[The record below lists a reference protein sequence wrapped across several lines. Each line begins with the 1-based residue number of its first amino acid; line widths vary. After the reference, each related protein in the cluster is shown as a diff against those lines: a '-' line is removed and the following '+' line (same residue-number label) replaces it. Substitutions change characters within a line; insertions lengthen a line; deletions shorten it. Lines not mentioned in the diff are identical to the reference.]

1 MAAPVGRDTLPEHWA
16 YGVCEDG
23 RVFFI
28 NDETRATTWLHP
40 SSGEPVNSGH
50 MIRSDLPRG
59 WEEGFTDQGASFYI
73 NHNQRTTAFRHPVS
87 GQISPEN
94 MDFILQEQPQDA
106 RIMSKPAGEQLSSTT
121 VSEASTTITSSN
133 VDTTSASKGSRSSG
147 KVHSFGKREQAIKR
161 NPNVPVVVRGW
172 LYKQDSSG
180 MRLWKRKWFVLAD
193 FCLFYYKDSRE
204 ELVLGS
210 IPLPSYVISPV
221 GPEDHISRKYAFKAE
236 HTGMR
241 TYYFSAD
248 TQEDMNT
255 WLRAMNQAALMQNH
269 SDAFIRPSDKLEK
282 LSILPRQAVPQT
294 NHVNH
299 HKTKASE
306 SDTTQPIIHEVLLE
320 PIYREAEER
329 CSFHKD
335 SPVTP
340 VLENPIGSTGLE
352 MDTHTS
358 LPLNL
363 TPTAIFQ
370 QDPVSASAPVSRVPS
385 RAPSRAAS
393 TLPSSICTRNGL
405 VQTPSPILE
414 PNGIAAGTYQ
424 RAPSVPP
431 ADTHQQVQRRS
442 TLEQV
447 EQWVKVQKAEQKGP
461 PSRENTLPR
470 RTPPT
475 QHRFTSVDA
484 YQTLPKTPRQ
494 SPTPAR
500 LGEYKYA
507 QDRLS
512 HFRLTP
518 EQGVPGSNTV
528 WQLYEWQQRHQF
540 RHGSP
545 TAPLYTPAPDYP
557 FGPRPPS
564 TVPPSS
570 SLPRPS
576 GPPRCVSVP
585 PSSEDIPPP
594 GPPPGTSR
602 TLSPT
607 RRPHTPAERVTV
619 RPVGDRS
626 VLDIP
631 FTVSPRR
638 TKSQLFKASTIER
651 RSMTPSGYITHTV
664 SAPSL
669 HGKTPEELTLLLI
682 QLRRHQATMASAR
695 QHTLTQLQQLN
706 GPTEPF
712 HHNHLL
718 ATTTTSS
725 SPLLSS
731 GPSPVSQLGHVGLA
745 AILGPCNT
753 KTDDTY
759 MQLKKDLEYLDLK
772 IRALEPLILA
782 VHSLLLHCT
791 AGPLRPLMNVAG
803 SQTLKESGK
812 PVKVAESDVD
822 VKLSRLCEQDKIL
835 KDLEARIS
843 SLKDDK
849 DKLESVLD
857 VSHQQME
864 QFQEQPAHAHKI
876 AYQQRLL
883 QEDLVTI
890 RAQIS
895 RLSTEMAQA
904 WEEYSR
910 LERSVEQLRTVLQT
924 HMNHSAIPQQE
935 KAEMK
940 RELWRIED
948 VMAGLSASK
957 ANYKITIDSVQNPER
972 KLVPSVSD
980 PAVPSHCTEVQ
991 PPPRSSIPRILS
1003 HTLPHSTV
1011 PKWSQAEDSAPP
1023 RPPLPRLYDY
1033 EETPPVVP
1041 PLPKEASVI
1050 RHTSV
1055 RGLKRQSDERKRDR
1069 ESGQYVINGDSKA
1082 DLRSYLSEPEL
1093 PGMSH
1098 QNTGS
1103 DVDYQYFP
1111 GKGLSASSS
1120 LNQSNNISSYVTLRR
1135 GPGRA
1140 AARER
1145 PKSALERL
1153 SSPTEASQLPSSQPR
1168 GRMTAEEQ
1176 LERMKRHQRS
1186 LVRERKRNLSQ
1197 GDRSCTG
1204 LSTVTTQHSSSR
1216 MTSTSS
1222 DAPATRFA
1230 LDNKEFPA
1238 SEPPLGCVLP
1248 NLVFDWREERLGAEG
1263 QSDEGWNQVR
1273 ERGRIQSDE
1282 WVTLT
1287 ATHVREVDV
1296 EPLDYDLDISRECKS
1311 VYRNMQLSKPQKVPI
1326 PERYIE
1332 SDPDEPV
1339 SPEELVERSR
1349 RAERIKNLLARSS
1362 VQNMQPSAPLDFSEL
1377 DSALKQQER
1386 IMTVSHTLASEAS
1399 RKSKLVAGPEWL
1411 ESR

>member
-1 MAAPVGRDTLPEHWA
+1 
-16 YGVCEDG
+16 
-23 RVFFI
+23 F
-28 NDETRATTWLHP
+28 
-40 SSGEPVNSGH
+40 S
-50 MIRSDLPRG
+50 
-59 WEEGFTDQGASFYI
+59 
-73 NHNQRTTAFRHPVS
+73 HNQRTTTFHHPVT
-87 GQISPEN
+87 GQLSPEN
-94 MDFILQEQPQDA
+94 VDFILHEQPQGA
-106 RIMSKPAGEQLSSTT
+106 RMMSKHAGEQLSSTT
-121 VSEASTTITSSN
+121 VSEASTAVTSST
-133 VDTTSASKGSRSSG
+133 VDSTSASKGSRSSG

-204 ELVLGS
+204 ESVLGS

-221 GPEDHISRKYAFKAE
+221 GPEDHISRKYAFKASHTGMRSYIYKQSSVIGSQAE
-236 HTGMR
+236 HSGMR

-255 WLRAMNQAALMQNH
+255 WLRAMNHATLMHN
-269 SDAFIRPSDKLEK
+269 R
-282 LSILPRQAVPQT
+282 
-294 NHVNH
+294 
-299 HKTKASE
+299 
-306 SDTTQPIIHEVLLE
+306 SDTLIRYGNRHIYTQYILLNQLNTHLTN
-320 PIYREAEER
+320 ER
-329 CSFHKD
+329 CSFHKE
-335 SPVTP
+335 SPATTM
-340 VLENPIGSTGLE
+340 LEHAIGSTALE

-358 LPLNL
+358 LPSNPAPSALPQSDN
-363 TPTAIFQ
+363 
-370 QDPVSASAPVSRVPS
+370 VSASAPVSRVPS

-405 VQTPSPILE
+405 VSTPSPILE

-424 RAPSVPP
+424 RAPVVAP
-431 ADTHQQVQRRS
+431 ADTHKHGQRKS

-447 EQWVKVQKAEQKGP
+447 EQWVQVQKADP

-475 QHRFTSVDA
+475 QHKFTSMDA

-518 EQGVPGSNTV
+518 EQGGQGSNTV

-545 TAPLYTPAPDYP
+545 TAPLYTPAPEYP

-570 SLPRPS
+570 SAPRS
-576 GPPRCVSVP
+576 EGPPRCVSVP
-585 PSSEDIPPP
+585 PSSADIPPP

-619 RPVGDRS
+619 RPVGDSS
-626 VLDIP
+626 VVDIP
-631 FTVSPRR
+631 FSVSPRR
-638 TKSQLFKASTIER
+638 TKSQ
-651 RSMTPSGYITHTV
+651 RSMPPSGYITHTV

-669 HGKTPEELTLLLI
+669 HGKT
-682 QLRRHQATMASAR
+682 A
-695 QHTLTQLQQLN
+695 
-706 GPTEPF
+706 
-712 HHNHLL
+712 
-718 ATTTTSS
+718 
-725 SPLLSS
+725 
-731 GPSPVSQLGHVGLA
+731 
-745 AILGPCNT
+745 
-753 KTDDTY
+753 DDTY

-772 IRALEPLILA
+772 VRYGDGQ
-782 VHSLLLHCT
+782 SLSPDPC
-791 AGPLRPLMNVAG
+791 
-803 SQTLKESGK
+803 
-812 PVKVAESDVD
+812 
-822 VKLSRLCEQDKIL
+822 LSFCLTSCSPPQ
-835 KDLEARIS
+835 
-843 SLKDDK
+843 

-857 VSHQQME
+857 LSHQQME
-864 QFQEQPAHAHKI
+864 QYQEQPTHAHKI

-895 RLSTEMAQA
+895 RLSTEMAHA
-904 WEEYSR
+904 WEEYSS
-910 LERSVEQLRTVLQT
+910 LERSVEQLRAALQT
-924 HMNHSAIPQQE
+924 HMNHSQE
-935 KAEMK
+935 KSEMK

-957 ANYKITIDSVQNPER
+957 VNYKITIDSVQNPER

-980 PAVPSHCTEVQ
+980 PAVPSHSTEVQ
-991 PPPRSSIPRILS
+991 PPPRSSIPSIFS
-1003 HTLPHSTV
+1003 HTLPHSTM
-1011 PKWSQAEDSAPP
+1011 PKWVSAEDAAPP

-1069 ESGQYVINGDSKA
+1069 ESGQYVVNGDCKT

-1093 PGMSH
+1093 PGIIHHS
-1098 QNTGS
+1098 TGS
-1103 DVDYQYFP
+1103 DIDYQYFQT
-1111 GKGLSASSS
+1111 KGLLGPSSRQ
-1120 LNQSNNISSYVTLRR
+1120 NQSTSISSYVTLRR
-1135 GPGRA
+1135 GPRSS

-1153 SSPTEASQLPSSQPR
+1153 SSPTEALQLPSSQPR

-1176 LERMKRHQRS
+1176 LERMKRHQKA

-1197 GDRSCTG
+1197 GERS
-1204 LSTVTTQHSSSR
+1204 S
-1216 MTSTSS
+1216 TST
-1222 DAPATRFA
+1222 
-1230 LDNKEFPA
+1230 
-1238 SEPPLGCVLP
+1238 
-1248 NLVFDWREERLGAEG
+1248 VFDWQEERLGAEG
-1263 QSDEGWNQVR
+1263 QSDEGKHQVK

-1282 WVTLT
+1282 WVTAT
-1287 ATHVREVDV
+1287 ATRIREVDV
-1296 EPLDYDLDISRECKS
+1296 EPVDYDMDISRE
-1311 VYRNMQLSKPQKVPI
+1311 LSKPQKVPI

-1332 SDPDEPV
+1332 SDSEEPL
-1339 SPEELVERSR
+1339 SPEELEERFR
-1349 RAERIKNLLARSS
+1349 RTERIKNLLAKSS
-1362 VQNMQPSAPLDFSEL
+1362 VQNIQPSASLDFSEL
-1377 DSALKQQER
+1377 DSVLQQQER
-1386 IMTVSHTLASEAS
+1386 IMSVSHALASEAS
-1399 RKSKLVAGPEWL
+1399 RKSKLVAG
-1411 ESR
+1411 

>member
-1 MAAPVGRDTLPEHWA
+1 MGTCCSRDPTREAGHTLVPIKRHMSWPATAKLVTNLDDHEFSTWDLT
-16 YGVCEDG
+16 CD
-23 RVFFI
+23 
-28 NDETRATTWLHP
+28 TRP
-40 SSGEPVNSGH
+40 
-50 MIRSDLPRG
+50 
-59 WEEGFTDQGASFYI
+59 QGAS
-73 NHNQRTTAFRHPVS
+73 
-87 GQISPEN
+87 
-94 MDFILQEQPQDA
+94 M
-106 RIMSKPAGEQLSSTT
+106 MSKPTGEQLSSTT
-121 VSEASTTITSSN
+121 VSEASTAITSST

-221 GPEDHISRKYAFKAE
+221 GPEDHISRKYAFKASHTGMRSYIYKQSSVIGSQAE

-248 TQEDMNT
+248 TQEDMTT
-255 WLRAMNQAALMQNH
+255 WLRAMNQATLMQNH
-269 SDAFIRPSDKLEK
+269 SNTLIRPSDKFETFNMLQQ
-282 LSILPRQAVPQT
+282 QAVPQT
-294 NHVNH
+294 NHVNN
-299 HKTKASE
+299 HKSADSE
-306 SDTTQPIIHEVLLE
+306 TVRPIIHEVLLE
-320 PIYREAEER
+320 PIHRDADER

-335 SPVTP
+335 SPATTIS
-340 VLENPIGSTGLE
+340 EQPIGSTALE

-358 LPLNL
+358 LPSNPAPSALPL
-363 TPTAIFQ
+363 L
-370 QDPVSASAPVSRVPS
+370 DHMSASAPVSRVPS

-393 TLPSSICTRNGL
+393 TLPSSVCTRNGL
-405 VQTPSPILE
+405 VSTPSPILE

-424 RAPSVPP
+424 RAPALPP
-431 ADTHQQVQRRS
+431 ADTHKLVRRRS
-442 TLEQV
+442 ALEQV
-447 EQWVKVQKAEQKGP
+447 EQWVKVQKADHKGP

-475 QHRFTSVDA
+475 QHKFTSIDA

-518 EQGVPGSNTV
+518 DPGPNTV
-528 WQLYEWQQRHQF
+528 WQLYEWQQRHQY

-564 TVPPSS
+564 TVPLSS
-570 SLPRPS
+570 SAPRS
-576 GPPRCVSVP
+576 EGPPRCVSVP
-585 PSSEDIPPP
+585 PSAADIPPP
-594 GPPPGTSR
+594 GPPPGSSR

-626 VLDIP
+626 VVDIP
-631 FTVSPRR
+631 FAVSPRR
-638 TKSQLFKASTIER
+638 TKSQMLKGATIER
-651 RSMTPSGYITHTV
+651 RSMPPSGYITHTV

-669 HGKTPEELTLLLI
+669 HGKT
-682 QLRRHQATMASAR
+682 A
-695 QHTLTQLQQLN
+695 
-706 GPTEPF
+706 
-712 HHNHLL
+712 
-718 ATTTTSS
+718 
-725 SPLLSS
+725 
-731 GPSPVSQLGHVGLA
+731 
-745 AILGPCNT
+745 
-753 KTDDTY
+753 DDTY
-759 MQLKKDLEYLDLK
+759 LQLKKDLEYLDLK
-772 IRALEPLILA
+772 
-782 VHSLLLHCT
+782 
-791 AGPLRPLMNVAG
+791 VAG
-803 SQTLKESGK
+803 SQTLRESGK

-843 SLKDDK
+843 SLKEDK

-857 VSHQQME
+857 VSHRQME
-864 QFQEQPAHAHKI
+864 QYLEQPAHAHKI

-883 QEDLVTI
+883 QEDLVSI

-895 RLSTEMAQA
+895 RLSTEMAHA

-910 LERSVEQLRTVLQT
+910 LERSMEQLRMSLQA
-924 HMNHSAIPQQE
+924 HMNHSATSQQE
-935 KAEMK
+935 KTEMK

-948 VMAGLSASK
+948 VMGGLSASK

-980 PAVPSHCTEVQ
+980 PAVPSHSIEVQ
-991 PPPRSSIPRILS
+991 PPPRSSIPSILS

-1011 PKWSQAEDSAPP
+1011 PKWEEDTAPP

-1055 RGLKRQSDERKRDR
+1055 RGLKRQSDERKKDR
-1069 ESGQYVINGDSKA
+1069 EGGQYVVNGDCKT

-1093 PGMSH
+1093 PGLSQH
-1098 QNTGS
+1098 STGS
-1103 DVDYQYFP
+1103 DVEYQYFQS
-1111 GKGLSASSS
+1111 KGLPGPSSR
-1120 LNQSNNISSYVTLRR
+1120 LNQSNSLSIASYVTLRR
-1135 GPGRA
+1135 GPGSS

-1153 SSPTEASQLPSSQPR
+1153 SSPTEALQLPSSQPR

-1176 LERMKRHQRS
+1176 LERMKRHQKA

-1197 GDRSCTG
+1197 GERSCAG
-1204 LSTVTTQHSSSR
+1204 LSTSTVTTQRSSSSSR
-1216 MTSTSS
+1216 LPSGTS
-1222 DAPATRFA
+1222 D
-1230 LDNKEFPA
+1230 
-1238 SEPPLGCVLP
+1238 PPVS
-1248 NLVFDWREERLGAEG
+1248 VFDCREERLAAEG
-1263 QSDEGWNQVR
+1263 QSDEGWNQVK
-1273 ERGRIQSDE
+1273 ERGRIQSEE
-1282 WVTLT
+1282 WVTAT
-1287 ATHVREVDV
+1287 ATRIREVDV
-1296 EPLDYDLDISRECKS
+1296 EPLDYDLDISRE
-1311 VYRNMQLSKPQKVPI
+1311 LSKPRKVSI
-1326 PERYIE
+1326 PERYVE
-1332 SDPDEPV
+1332 SDPDEPP
-1339 SPEELVERSR
+1339 SPEELEERSR
-1349 RAERIKNLLARSS
+1349 RAERIKNLLAKSS
-1362 VQNMQPSAPLDFSEL
+1362 YQNIQPSAPLDFGEL
-1377 DSALKQQER
+1377 DSALQQQER
-1386 IMTVSHTLASEAS
+1386 IMNVSHALASEAS
-1399 RKSKLVAGPEWL
+1399 RKSKLVAGTEWL
-1411 ESR
+1411 QRQQSGLSGPAKASAEH

>member
-28 NDETRATTWLHP
+28 NDETRATTWIHP
-40 SSGEPVNSGH
+40 RSAEPVNSGH

-59 WEEGFTDQGASFYI
+59 WEEGFTDEGASFFI
-73 NHNQRTTAFRHPVS
+73 NHNQRTTAFRHPVT

-94 MDFILQEQPQDA
+94 MDFILQEQPQGA
-106 RIMSKPAGEQLSSTT
+106 RMMSKPTGEQLSSTT
-121 VSEASTTITSSN
+121 VSEASTTITSST
-133 VDTTSASKGSRSSG
+133 VDNTSGSKGSRASG

-204 ELVLGS
+204 ESVLGS
-210 IPLPSYVISPV
+210 IPLPSYVISSV
-221 GPEDHISRKYAFKAE
+221 GPEDHISRKYAFKASHTGMRSYIYKQSSVIGSQAE

-255 WLRAMNQAALMQNH
+255 WLMAMNQAAVMQNH

-306 SDTTQPIIHEVLLE
+306 SDTYQPIVHEVLLE
-320 PIYREAEER
+320 PIYREAEEF

-335 SPVTP
+335 SPATP
-340 VLENPIGSTGLE
+340 VLENPIGITGLE

-358 LPLNL
+358 LPSNL
-363 TPTAIFQ
+363 TPTALLQ

-431 ADTHQQVQRRS
+431 ADAHQHVHRRN

-475 QHRFTSVDA
+475 QHKFTFLDT

-518 EQGVPGSNTV
+518 EQGIPGSNTV

-545 TAPLYTPAPDYP
+545 TAPIYTPAPDYP

-564 TVPPSS
+564 TVPPTS
-570 SLPRPS
+570 SLPRS
-576 GPPRCVSVP
+576 EGHPRCVSVP
-585 PSSEDIPPP
+585 PSSADIPPP

-607 RRPHTPAERVTV
+607 RRPHTPADRVTV
-619 RPVGDRS
+619 RPVGERS
-626 VLDIP
+626 VVDIP

-638 TKSQLFKASTIER
+638 SKSQLFKASTIER
-651 RSMTPSGYITHTV
+651 RSMPSSGYITHTV

-669 HGKTPEELTLLLI
+669 HGKTI
-682 QLRRHQATMASAR
+682 
-695 QHTLTQLQQLN
+695 
-706 GPTEPF
+706 
-712 HHNHLL
+712 
-718 ATTTTSS
+718 
-725 SPLLSS
+725 
-731 GPSPVSQLGHVGLA
+731 
-745 AILGPCNT
+745 
-753 KTDDTY
+753 DDTY

-772 IRALEPLILA
+772 
-782 VHSLLLHCT
+782 
-791 AGPLRPLMNVAG
+791 VAG

-857 VSHQQME
+857 MSHQQME
-864 QFQEQPAHAHKI
+864 QFQEQPAHTHKI

-910 LERSVEQLRTVLQT
+910 LERSVEQLRMVLQT
-924 HMNHSAIPQQE
+924 HMNHSATPQQE

-1011 PKWSQAEDSAPP
+1011 PKWADDSAPP

-1041 PLPKEASVI
+1041 PLPKESSVI

-1069 ESGQYVINGDSKA
+1069 ESGQYVVNGDCKA

-1098 QNTGS
+1098 HNTGS
-1103 DVDYQYFP
+1103 DADYQYFP
-1111 GKGLSASSS
+1111 GTGLSGSSS
-1120 LNQSNNISSYVTLRR
+1120 HLNQSNSISSYVTLRR
-1135 GPGRA
+1135 GPGSS

-1153 SSPTEASQLPSSQPR
+1153 SSPTEASQLASSQPR

-1176 LERMKRHQRS
+1176 LERMKRHQKA

-1204 LSTVTTQHSSSR
+1204 LSTSAVTTQHSSSR
-1216 MTSTSS
+1216 MPSTSS
-1222 DAPATRFA
+1222 DAPATVRY
-1230 LDNKEFPA
+1230 
-1238 SEPPLGCVLP
+1238 PPP
-1248 NLVFDWREERLGAEG
+1248 R
-1263 QSDEGWNQVR
+1263 
-1273 ERGRIQSDE
+1273 
-1282 WVTLT
+1282 
-1287 ATHVREVDV
+1287 
-1296 EPLDYDLDISRECKS
+1296 
-1311 VYRNMQLSKPQKVPI
+1311 
-1326 PERYIE
+1326 
-1332 SDPDEPV
+1332 
-1339 SPEELVERSR
+1339 
-1349 RAERIKNLLARSS
+1349 RSS
-1362 VQNMQPSAPLDFSEL
+1362 SRHREHHLQPPCC
-1377 DSALKQQER
+1377 
-1386 IMTVSHTLASEAS
+1386 
-1399 RKSKLVAGPEWL
+1399 
-1411 ESR
+1411 

>member
-1 MAAPVGRDTLPEHWA
+1 MAAPVGRDTLPEHWS
-16 YGVCEDG
+16 YGVCRDG

-28 NDETRATTWLHP
+28 NDEARTTTWLHP
-40 SSGEPVNSGH
+40 RSGEPVNSGH
-50 MIRSDLPRG
+50 MIRSDLPQG
-59 WEEGFTDQGASFYI
+59 WEEGFTDEGASYFI
-73 NHNQRTTAFRHPVS
+73 NHNQRATAFRHPVT
-87 GQISPEN
+87 GQISQEN
-94 MDFILQEQPQDA
+94 VDFILQEQLQGA
-106 RIMSKPAGEQLSSTT
+106 RMMSKPGGEQLSSTT
-121 VSEASTTITSSN
+121 VSEASTAITSST

-147 KVHSFGKREQAIKR
+147 KVHNFGKREQAIKR

-204 ELVLGS
+204 ESVLGS

-221 GPEDHISRKYAFKAE
+221 GPEDHISRKYAFKANHTGMRSYIYKQSSVIGSQAE

-255 WLRAMNQAALMQNH
+255 WLRAMNQAARMQNH
-269 SDAFIRPSDKLEK
+269 SDALISPCDKLENFNIMQQQTV
-282 LSILPRQAVPQT
+282 SQT
-294 NHVNH
+294 NHINH
-299 HKTKASE
+299 HKTKTAD
-306 SDTTQPIIHEVLLE
+306 SDGTRPIIHEVLLE
-320 PIYREAEER
+320 PIHRDAEER
-329 CSFHKD
+329 CSFHKE
-335 SPVTP
+335 SPATNM
-340 VLENPIGSTGLE
+340 LEHPMGSSTLE
-352 MDTHTS
+352 TDTHTS
-358 LPLNL
+358 LPAN
-363 TPTAIFQ
+363 PTASALPQ
-370 QDPVSASAPVSRVPS
+370 SDHMSASAPVSRVPS

-393 TLPSSICTRNGL
+393 TLPSSVCTRNGL
-405 VQTPSPILE
+405 VSTPSPILE

-424 RAPSVPP
+424 RAPAPPP
-431 ADTHQQVQRRS
+431 ADTQKHVQRRS
-442 TLEQV
+442 ALEQV
-447 EQWVKVQKAEQKGP
+447 EHWVKVQKADQKGP

-475 QHRFTSVDA
+475 QPKYTTMDA

-494 SPTPAR
+494 SPPPAR

-518 EQGVPGSNTV
+518 EQGGPGSNTV

-545 TAPLYTPAPDYP
+545 TAPLYTPAPEYP

-570 SLPRPS
+570 SAPKS
-576 GPPRCVSVP
+576 DGPPRCVSVP
-585 PSSEDIPPP
+585 PSSADIPPP
-594 GPPPGTSR
+594 GPPPGSSR

-626 VLDIP
+626 VVDIP

-638 TKSQLFKASTIER
+638 TKSQLFKAATIER
-651 RSMTPSGYITHTV
+651 RSMPPSGYITHTV

-669 HGKTPEELTLLLI
+669 HGKT
-682 QLRRHQATMASAR
+682 A
-695 QHTLTQLQQLN
+695 
-706 GPTEPF
+706 
-712 HHNHLL
+712 
-718 ATTTTSS
+718 
-725 SPLLSS
+725 
-731 GPSPVSQLGHVGLA
+731 
-745 AILGPCNT
+745 
-753 KTDDTY
+753 DDTY

-772 IRALEPLILA
+772 
-782 VHSLLLHCT
+782 
-791 AGPLRPLMNVAG
+791 VAG

-843 SLKDDK
+843 SLKEDK

-864 QFQEQPAHAHKI
+864 QYQEQPAHTHKI

-895 RLSTEMAQA
+895 RLSTEMAHA
-904 WEEYSR
+904 WEEYSW
-910 LERSVEQLRTVLQT
+910 LEKSVEQLREALQA
-924 HMNHSAIPQQE
+924 HMNHSATPQQE
-935 KAEMK
+935 KAELK

-948 VMAGLSASK
+948 VMGGLSASK
-957 ANYKITIDSVQNPER
+957 ANYRITIDSVQNPER

-980 PAVPSHCTEVQ
+980 AAVPSHSAEVQ
-991 PPPRSSIPRILS
+991 PPPRSSIPSTLS

-1011 PKWSQAEDSAPP
+1011 PKWAEDSAPP

-1069 ESGQYVINGDSKA
+1069 ESGQYVVNGDCKA

-1093 PGMSH
+1093 PALSH
-1098 QNTGS
+1098 HNTGS
-1103 DVDYQYFP
+1103 DVDYQYFQS
-1111 GKGLSASSS
+1111 KGLSGTSSR
-1120 LNQSNNISSYVTLRR
+1120 LNQSSSISSYVTLRR
-1135 GPGRA
+1135 GLGSS

-1153 SSPTEASQLPSSQPR
+1153 SSPTEAVQLPSSQAR
-1168 GRMTAEEQ
+1168 GRMSAEEQ
-1176 LERMKRHQRS
+1176 LERMKRHQKA

-1197 GDRSCTG
+1197 GERSSTG
-1204 LSTVTTQHSSSR
+1204 FSTSTATTQRSSSSSR
-1216 MTSTSS
+1216 LPSSTS
-1222 DAPATRFA
+1222 DP
-1230 LDNKEFPA
+1230 PA
-1238 SEPPLGCVLP
+1238 S
-1248 NLVFDWREERLGAEG
+1248 VFDWQEERLGAEG
-1263 QSDEGWNQVR
+1263 QSDEGWNQVK

-1282 WVTLT
+1282 WVTVS
-1287 ATHVREVDV
+1287 ASHIREVDV
-1296 EPLDYDLDISRECKS
+1296 EPLDYDLDISRE
-1311 VYRNMQLSKPQKVPI
+1311 LSKPQKVPI
-1326 PERYIE
+1326 PERYVE
-1332 SDPDEPV
+1332 SDPEEPL
-1339 SPEELVERSR
+1339 SPEELEERSR
-1349 RAERIKNLLARSS
+1349 RTERIKNLLAKSS
-1362 VQNMQPSAPLDFSEL
+1362 VQNIQPSAPLDFSEL
-1377 DSALKQQER
+1377 DSALQRQEK
-1386 IMTVSHTLASEAS
+1386 IMNVSHALASEAS
-1399 RKSKLVAGPEWL
+1399 RKSKLVAAKAAAEH
-1411 ESR
+1411 

>member
-1 MAAPVGRDTLPEHWA
+1 MAAPLGRDALPEHWS
-16 YGVCEDG
+16 YGVCRDG

-28 NDETRATTWLHP
+28 NDETRTTTWLHP
-40 SSGEPVNSGH
+40 RSGEPVNSGH

-59 WEEGFTDQGASFYI
+59 WEEGFTDEGASYFI
-73 NHNQRTTAFRHPVS
+73 NHNQRTTAFRHPVT

-94 MDFILQEQPQDA
+94 VDFILQEQPQGA
-106 RIMSKPAGEQLSSTT
+106 RMMSRPTGEQLSSTT
-121 VSEASTTITSSN
+121 VSEASTAITSST

-147 KVHSFGKREQAIKR
+147 KVHSFGKREQSIKR

-204 ELVLGS
+204 ESVLGS

-221 GPEDHISRKYAFKAE
+221 GPEDHISRKYAFKASHTGMRSYIYKQSSVIGSQAE

-269 SDAFIRPSDKLEK
+269 SDALIRPSDKLDK
-282 LSILPRQAVPQT
+282 LSMLQQQAVPQA

-299 HKTKASE
+299 HKTKTLD
-306 SDTTQPIIHEVLLE
+306 SDTTRPIIHEVLLE
-320 PIYREAEER
+320 PIRRDAEDR

-335 SPVTP
+335 SPATTM
-340 VLENPIGSTGLE
+340 LEHAIGSTGLE

-358 LPLNL
+358 LPSNP
-363 TPTAIFQ
+363 TPSALPQ
-370 QDPVSASAPVSRVPS
+370 SDHVSASAPVSRVPS

-393 TLPSSICTRNGL
+393 TLPSSVCTRNGL
-405 VQTPSPILE
+405 VSTPSPILE

-424 RAPSVPP
+424 RAPAPSP
-431 ADTHQQVQRRS
+431 AGTQKQVQRRS

-447 EQWVKVQKAEQKGP
+447 EQWVKVQKSEHKGP

-475 QHRFTSVDA
+475 QHKFTSVDA
-484 YQTLPKTPRQ
+484 YQTLPKTPRH
-494 SPTPAR
+494 SPPPAR

-518 EQGVPGSNTV
+518 EQSGPGSNTV

-545 TAPLYTPAPDYP
+545 TAPLYTPAPEYP
-557 FGPRPPS
+557 FGPRAPS

-570 SLPRPS
+570 SAPRS
-576 GPPRCVSVP
+576 EGPTRCVSVP
-585 PSSEDIPPP
+585 PSSADIPPP
-594 GPPPGTSR
+594 GPPAGTSR

-619 RPVGDRS
+619 RPVGDKS
-626 VLDIP
+626 VVDIP
-631 FTVSPRR
+631 FALSPRR
-638 TKSQLFKASTIER
+638 TKSQLFKAATIER
-651 RSMTPSGYITHTV
+651 RSMPPSGYITHTV

-669 HGKTPEELTLLLI
+669 HGKT
-682 QLRRHQATMASAR
+682 A
-695 QHTLTQLQQLN
+695 
-706 GPTEPF
+706 
-712 HHNHLL
+712 
-718 ATTTTSS
+718 
-725 SPLLSS
+725 
-731 GPSPVSQLGHVGLA
+731 
-745 AILGPCNT
+745 
-753 KTDDTY
+753 DDTY

-772 IRALEPLILA
+772 
-782 VHSLLLHCT
+782 VT
-791 AGPLRPLMNVAG
+791 G

-843 SLKDDK
+843 SLKEDK

-864 QFQEQPAHAHKI
+864 QFQEQPAHVHKI

-883 QEDLVTI
+883 QEDLVAI

-895 RLSTEMAQA
+895 RLSTEMAHA

-910 LERSVEQLRTVLQT
+910 LERSVEQLRTALHK
-924 HMNHSAIPQQE
+924 HMNHSATPQQE

-980 PAVPSHCTEVQ
+980 PAVPSHSTEVQ
-991 PPPRSSIPRILS
+991 PPPRSSIPSILS

-1011 PKWSQAEDSAPP
+1011 PKWAEDSAPP

-1069 ESGQYVINGDSKA
+1069 ESGQCVVNGDCKA

-1093 PGMSH
+1093 PGVSH
-1098 QNTGS
+1098 HNTGS

-1111 GKGLSASSS
+1111 GKGLVGSSS
-1120 LNQSNNISSYVTLRR
+1120 QLNQSNSISSYVTLRR
-1135 GPGRA
+1135 GPGSS

-1153 SSPTEASQLPSSQPR
+1153 SSPTEALQLPSSQSR

-1176 LERMKRHQRS
+1176 LERMKRHQKA

-1197 GDRSCTG
+1197 GERSCTG
-1204 LSTVTTQHSSSR
+1204 LSTSTNTTQRSSSSSR
-1216 MTSTSS
+1216 LPSSTS
-1222 DAPATRFA
+1222 DP
-1230 LDNKEFPA
+1230 PA
-1238 SEPPLGCVLP
+1238 S
-1248 NLVFDWREERLGAEG
+1248 VFDWEEERWEAEV
-1263 QSDEGWNQVR
+1263 QSNEGWNQAKG
-1273 ERGRIQSDE
+1273 RGRIQSDE
-1282 WVTLT
+1282 WVTVT
-1287 ATHVREVDV
+1287 ATHIREVDV
-1296 EPLDYDLDISRECKS
+1296 EPLDYDLDISRE
-1311 VYRNMQLSKPQKVPI
+1311 LSKPQKVPI

-1332 SDPDEPV
+1332 SDPDEPA
-1339 SPEELVERSR
+1339 SPEELEKRSR
-1349 RAERIKNLLARSS
+1349 RAQRIKNLLAKSS
-1362 VQNMQPSAPLDFSEL
+1362 VQNIQPSAPLDFSEL
-1377 DSALKQQER
+1377 DSALQQQER
-1386 IMTVSHTLASEAS
+1386 IMNVSQALASEAS
-1399 RKSKLVAGPEWL
+1399 RKSKLVAAKAAAEH
-1411 ESR
+1411 

>member
-1 MAAPVGRDTLPEHWA
+1 
-16 YGVCEDG
+16 
-23 RVFFI
+23 
-28 NDETRATTWLHP
+28 
-40 SSGEPVNSGH
+40 
-50 MIRSDLPRG
+50 
-59 WEEGFTDQGASFYI
+59 
-73 NHNQRTTAFRHPVS
+73 
-87 GQISPEN
+87 
-94 MDFILQEQPQDA
+94 
-106 RIMSKPAGEQLSSTT
+106 MSKSVAEQLSSTT
-121 VSEASTTITSSN
+121 VSEASTAVTSST
-133 VDTTSASKGSRSSG
+133 VDTTAASKGSR

-204 ELVLGS
+204 EAVLGS

-221 GPEDHISRKYAFKAE
+221 GPEDHISRKYAFKASHTGMRSYIYKQSSVIGSQAE

-255 WLRAMNQAALMQNH
+255 WLKAMNQATLMQNH
-269 SDAFIRPSDKLEK
+269 GNTLIRPSDRFETFHMLQQ
-282 LSILPRQAVPQT
+282 QAVPQT

-299 HKTKASE
+299 HKTPDSE
-306 SDTTQPIIHEVLLE
+306 FMRPIVHEVLLE
-320 PIYREAEER
+320 PIHRDLDDR

-335 SPVTP
+335 SPDTP
-340 VLENPIGSTGLE
+340 MLEHPIGSTALE
-352 MDTHTS
+352 MDTHMS
-358 LPLNL
+358 LPSNPAPSALPQL
-363 TPTAIFQ
+363 
-370 QDPVSASAPVSRVPS
+370 DHVSASAPVSRVPS

-393 TLPSSICTRNGL
+393 TLPSSVCTRNGL
-405 VQTPSPILE
+405 VSTPSPILE

-424 RAPSVPP
+424 RAPAPQP
-431 ADTHQQVQRRS
+431 AADTQKQVHRRS

-447 EQWVKVQKAEQKGP
+447 EQWVKVQKAEHKGP

-475 QHRFTSVDA
+475 QHKFTTIDA

-500 LGEYKYA
+500 FGEYKYA

-518 EQGVPGSNTV
+518 DPGPNTV

-564 TVPPSS
+564 TVPATSS
-570 SLPRPS
+570 APRS
-576 GPPRCVSVP
+576 EGAPRCVSVP
-585 PSSEDIPPP
+585 PSSADIPPP
-594 GPPPGTSR
+594 GPPPGSSR

-607 RRPHTPAERVTV
+607 KRPHTPAERVTV
-619 RPVGDRS
+619 RPVGDKS
-626 VLDIP
+626 VVDIP
-631 FTVSPRR
+631 FAVSPRR
-638 TKSQLFKASTIER
+638 TKSQMLKAATIER
-651 RSMTPSGYITHTV
+651 RSMPPSGYITHTV

-669 HGKTPEELTLLLI
+669 HGKT
-682 QLRRHQATMASAR
+682 S
-695 QHTLTQLQQLN
+695 
-706 GPTEPF
+706 
-712 HHNHLL
+712 
-718 ATTTTSS
+718 
-725 SPLLSS
+725 
-731 GPSPVSQLGHVGLA
+731 
-745 AILGPCNT
+745 
-753 KTDDTY
+753 DDTY
-759 MQLKKDLEYLDLK
+759 MLLKKDLEYLDLK
-772 IRALEPLILA
+772 
-782 VHSLLLHCT
+782 
-791 AGPLRPLMNVAG
+791 VAG

-843 SLKDDK
+843 SLKEDK

-864 QFQEQPAHAHKI
+864 QYQEQPAHAHKI

-883 QEDLVTI
+883 QEDLVSI

-895 RLSTEMAQA
+895 RLSTEMALA
-904 WEEYSR
+904 WEDYSR
-910 LERSVEQLRTVLQT
+910 LERSVEQLRTALQA
-924 HMNHSAIPQQE
+924 HMNHGATPQQE

-948 VMAGLSASK
+948 VMGGLSASK

-980 PAVPSHCTEVQ
+980 PAVPSLSMEVQ
-991 PPPRSSIPRILS
+991 PPPRSSIPSIRS

-1011 PKWSQAEDSAPP
+1011 PKWAEDAAPP

-1069 ESGQYVINGDSKA
+1069 ESGQYVVNGDCKT
-1082 DLRSYLSEPEL
+1082 DLRSYVSEPEL
-1093 PGMSH
+1093 PGLSH
-1098 QNTGS
+1098 HSTGS
-1103 DVDYQYFP
+1103 DVDYQYFQ
-1111 GKGLSASSS
+1111 GQGLSGPSSR
-1120 LNQSNNISSYVTLRR
+1120 LNQSNSIASYVTLRR
-1135 GPGRA
+1135 GPGSSA
-1140 AARER
+1140 PRER

-1153 SSPTEASQLPSSQPR
+1153 SSPTEALPLPSSQPR

-1176 LERMKRHQRS
+1176 LERMKRHQKA

-1197 GDRSCTG
+1197 GERSCTG
-1204 LSTVTTQHSSSR
+1204 LSASTVTTQRSSSSSR
-1216 MTSTSS
+1216 LPSST
-1222 DAPATRFA
+1222 
-1230 LDNKEFPA
+1230 
-1238 SEPPLGCVLP
+1238 SEPPAS
-1248 NLVFDWREERLGAEG
+1248 VFDWEEERLAAEG
-1263 QSDEGWNQVR
+1263 QSDEGWSQMR

-1282 WVTLT
+1282 WVTVT
-1287 ATHVREVDV
+1287 TTTTHIREADV
-1296 EPLDYDLDISRECKS
+1296 EPLDYDLDISRE
-1311 VYRNMQLSKPQKVPI
+1311 LSKPRKVPI
-1326 PERYIE
+1326 PERYVE
-1332 SDPDEPV
+1332 SDPDEPL
-1339 SPEELVERSR
+1339 SPEELEERSR
-1349 RAERIKNLLARSS
+1349 RAERIKNLLAKSS
-1362 VQNMQPSAPLDFSEL
+1362 FQNIQPSASLDFGEL
-1377 DSALKQQER
+1377 DSALQQQER
-1386 IMTVSHTLASEAS
+1386 IMNVSHALASEAS
-1399 RKSKLVAGPEWL
+1399 RKSKLVAAKAAAEH
-1411 ESR
+1411 

>member
-1 MAAPVGRDTLPEHWA
+1 
-16 YGVCEDG
+16 
-23 RVFFI
+23 
-28 NDETRATTWLHP
+28 
-40 SSGEPVNSGH
+40 
-50 MIRSDLPRG
+50 
-59 WEEGFTDQGASFYI
+59 
-73 NHNQRTTAFRHPVS
+73 
-87 GQISPEN
+87 
-94 MDFILQEQPQDA
+94 
-106 RIMSKPAGEQLSSTT
+106 MSKSVAEQLSSTT
-121 VSEASTTITSSN
+121 VSEASTAVTSST
-133 VDTTSASKGSRSSG
+133 VDTTAASKGSR

-204 ELVLGS
+204 EAVLGS

-221 GPEDHISRKYAFKAE
+221 GPEDHISRKYAFKASHTGMRSYIYKQSSVIGSQAE

-255 WLRAMNQAALMQNH
+255 WLKAMNQATLMQNH
-269 SDAFIRPSDKLEK
+269 GNTLIRPSDRFETFHMLQQ
-282 LSILPRQAVPQT
+282 QAVPQT

-299 HKTKASE
+299 HKTPDSE
-306 SDTTQPIIHEVLLE
+306 FMRPIVHEVLLE
-320 PIYREAEER
+320 PIHRDLDDR

-335 SPVTP
+335 SPDTP
-340 VLENPIGSTGLE
+340 MLEHPIGSTALE
-352 MDTHTS
+352 MDTHMS
-358 LPLNL
+358 LPSNPAPSALPQL
-363 TPTAIFQ
+363 
-370 QDPVSASAPVSRVPS
+370 DHVSASAPVSRVPS

-393 TLPSSICTRNGL
+393 TLPSSVCTRNGL
-405 VQTPSPILE
+405 VSTPSPILE

-424 RAPSVPP
+424 RAPAPQP
-431 ADTHQQVQRRS
+431 AADTQKQVHRRS

-447 EQWVKVQKAEQKGP
+447 EQWVKVQKAEHKGP

-475 QHRFTSVDA
+475 QHKFTTIDA

-500 LGEYKYA
+500 FGEYKYA

-518 EQGVPGSNTV
+518 DPGPNTV

-564 TVPPSS
+564 TVPATSS
-570 SLPRPS
+570 APRS
-576 GPPRCVSVP
+576 EGAPRCVSVP
-585 PSSEDIPPP
+585 PSSADIPPP
-594 GPPPGTSR
+594 GPPPGSSR

-607 RRPHTPAERVTV
+607 KRPHTPAERVTV
-619 RPVGDRS
+619 RPVGDKS
-626 VLDIP
+626 VVDIP
-631 FTVSPRR
+631 FAVSPRR
-638 TKSQLFKASTIER
+638 TKSQMLKAATIER
-651 RSMTPSGYITHTV
+651 RSMPPSGYITHTV

-669 HGKTPEELTLLLI
+669 HGKT
-682 QLRRHQATMASAR
+682 S
-695 QHTLTQLQQLN
+695 
-706 GPTEPF
+706 
-712 HHNHLL
+712 
-718 ATTTTSS
+718 
-725 SPLLSS
+725 
-731 GPSPVSQLGHVGLA
+731 
-745 AILGPCNT
+745 
-753 KTDDTY
+753 DDTY
-759 MQLKKDLEYLDLK
+759 MLLKKDLEYLDLK
-772 IRALEPLILA
+772 
-782 VHSLLLHCT
+782 
-791 AGPLRPLMNVAG
+791 VAG

-843 SLKDDK
+843 SLKEDK

-864 QFQEQPAHAHKI
+864 QYQEQPAHAHKI

-883 QEDLVTI
+883 QEDLVSI

-895 RLSTEMAQA
+895 RLSTEMALA
-904 WEEYSR
+904 WEDYSR
-910 LERSVEQLRTVLQT
+910 LERSVEQLRTALQA
-924 HMNHSAIPQQE
+924 HMNHGATPQQE

-948 VMAGLSASK
+948 VMGGLSASK

-980 PAVPSHCTEVQ
+980 PAVPSLSMEVQ
-991 PPPRSSIPRILS
+991 PPPRSSIPSIRS

-1011 PKWSQAEDSAPP
+1011 PKWAEDAAPP

-1069 ESGQYVINGDSKA
+1069 ESGQYVVNGDCKT
-1082 DLRSYLSEPEL
+1082 DLRSYVSEPEL
-1093 PGMSH
+1093 PGLSH
-1098 QNTGS
+1098 HSTGS
-1103 DVDYQYFP
+1103 DVDYQYFQ
-1111 GKGLSASSS
+1111 GQGLSGPSSR
-1120 LNQSNNISSYVTLRR
+1120 LNQSNSIASYVTLRR
-1135 GPGRA
+1135 GPGSSA
-1140 AARER
+1140 PRER

-1153 SSPTEASQLPSSQPR
+1153 SSPTEALPLPSSQPR

-1176 LERMKRHQRS
+1176 LERMKRHQKA

-1197 GDRSCTG
+1197 GERSCTG
-1204 LSTVTTQHSSSR
+1204 LSASTVTTQRSSSSSR
-1216 MTSTSS
+1216 LPSST
-1222 DAPATRFA
+1222 
-1230 LDNKEFPA
+1230 
-1238 SEPPLGCVLP
+1238 SEPPAS
-1248 NLVFDWREERLGAEG
+1248 VFDWEEERLAEG
-1263 QSDEGWNQVR
+1263 QSDEGWSQMR

-1282 WVTLT
+1282 WVTVT
-1287 ATHVREVDV
+1287 TTTTHIREADV
-1296 EPLDYDLDISRECKS
+1296 EPLDYDLDISRE
-1311 VYRNMQLSKPQKVPI
+1311 LSKPRKVPI
-1326 PERYIE
+1326 PERYVE
-1332 SDPDEPV
+1332 SDPDEPL
-1339 SPEELVERSR
+1339 SPEELEERSR
-1349 RAERIKNLLARSS
+1349 RAERIKNLLAKSS
-1362 VQNMQPSAPLDFSEL
+1362 FQNIQPSASLDFGEL
-1377 DSALKQQER
+1377 DSALQQQER
-1386 IMTVSHTLASEAS
+1386 IMNVSHALASEAS
-1399 RKSKLVAGPEWL
+1399 RKSKLVAAKAAAEH
-1411 ESR
+1411 

>member
-1 MAAPVGRDTLPEHWA
+1 MWNQSGYCNHIPHPGYPFYHAP
-16 YGVCEDG
+16 C
-23 RVFFI
+23 
-28 NDETRATTWLHP
+28 
-40 SSGEPVNSGH
+40 S
-50 MIRSDLPRG
+50 
-59 WEEGFTDQGASFYI
+59 
-73 NHNQRTTAFRHPVS
+73 HNQRTTTFRHPVT

-94 MDFILQEQPQDA
+94 MDFILQPQGT
-106 RIMSKPAGEQLSSTT
+106 RMMSKPAGEQLSSTT
-121 VSEASTTITSSN
+121 VSEASTAITSST
-133 VDTTSASKGSRSSG
+133 VDTSASKGSRSSG
-147 KVHSFGKREQAIKR
+147 KVHSFGKREQSIKR

-204 ELVLGS
+204 ESVLGS

-221 GPEDHISRKYAFKAE
+221 GLEDHINRKYAFKASHTGMRSYIYKQTSVIGSQAE

-255 WLRAMNQAALMQNH
+255 WLRAMNQATLMQNH
-269 SDAFIRPSDKLEK
+269 SDAMIRPADKL
-282 LSILPRQAVPQT
+282 SQQAVPQT
-294 NHVNH
+294 NHVSH
-299 HKTKASE
+299 HKTKTFDSE
-306 SDTTQPIIHEVLLE
+306 TTRQMIHEVLLE
-320 PIYREAEER
+320 PIHRDAEER

-335 SPVTP
+335 SPATIMLDP
-340 VLENPIGSTGLE
+340 PIGSTGLE

-358 LPLNL
+358 LPSN
-363 TPTAIFQ
+363 PAPSAVPQPDHI
-370 QDPVSASAPVSRVPS
+370 SASAPVSRVPS

-405 VQTPSPILE
+405 VSTPSPILE

-424 RAPSVPP
+424 RAPEPP
-431 ADTHQQVQRRS
+431 ANNTQKHAQRRS

-447 EQWVKVQKAEQKGP
+447 EQWVKVQKAEYKGA

-475 QHRFTSVDA
+475 QHKYTSIDA

-494 SPTPAR
+494 SPPPGR

-518 EQGVPGSNTV
+518 DQGGPASNTV
-528 WQLYEWQQRHQF
+528 WQLYEWQQRHQY

-545 TAPLYTPAPDYP
+545 TAPLYTPAPEYP

-570 SLPRPS
+570 SAPRS
-576 GPPRCVSVP
+576 EGSPRCVSVP
-585 PSSEDIPPP
+585 PSSADIPPP
-594 GPPPGTSR
+594 GPPPGISR
-602 TLSPT
+602 TLSPA

-619 RPVGDRS
+619 KPVSDIS
-626 VLDIP
+626 VLNIP

-638 TKSQLFKASTIER
+638 TKSQLFKAATVER
-651 RSMTPSGYITHTV
+651 RSMPPSGYITHTV

-669 HGKTPEELTLLLI
+669 HGKT
-682 QLRRHQATMASAR
+682 A
-695 QHTLTQLQQLN
+695 
-706 GPTEPF
+706 
-712 HHNHLL
+712 
-718 ATTTTSS
+718 
-725 SPLLSS
+725 
-731 GPSPVSQLGHVGLA
+731 
-745 AILGPCNT
+745 
-753 KTDDTY
+753 DDTY

-772 IRALEPLILA
+772 
-782 VHSLLLHCT
+782 V
-791 AGPLRPLMNVAG
+791 
-803 SQTLKESGK
+803 LKESGK

-822 VKLSRLCEQDKIL
+822 VKLSRLCEQDNIL

-857 VSHQQME
+857 LSHQQME
-864 QFQEQPAHAHKI
+864 QYQEQPAHAHKI

-895 RLSTEMAQA
+895 RVSTEMAHA

-910 LERSVEQLRTVLQT
+910 LENSVDQLRLALQAQ
-924 HMNHSAIPQQE
+924 MNHSSTSQQE

-972 KLVPSVSD
+972 KLVPSVSE
-980 PAVPSHCTEVQ
+980 PAVPSPSAEIQ
-991 PPPRSSIPRILS
+991 PPPRSSIPNIHS
-1003 HTLPHSTV
+1003 YTLPHSTV
-1011 PKWSQAEDSAPP
+1011 PKWAEDSAPP
-1023 RPPLPRLYDY
+1023 RPPLPRQYDY
-1033 EETPPVVP
+1033 EDIPPVVP

-1069 ESGQYVINGDSKA
+1069 ESGQYVVNGDYKA

-1093 PGMSH
+1093 PGVNH
-1098 QNTGS
+1098 HNIGS
-1103 DVDYQYFP
+1103 DTDYQYFSS
-1111 GKGLSASSS
+1111 KGSSS
-1120 LNQSNNISSYVTLRR
+1120 RQNQSNSSHLISSYVTLRR
-1135 GPGRA
+1135 GLGSSA
-1140 AARER
+1140 AKER
-1145 PKSALERL
+1145 PKSALECL
-1153 SSPTEASQLPSSQPR
+1153 SSTSEVLQPSSSQAR

-1176 LERMKRHQRS
+1176 LERMKRHQKA
-1186 LVRERKRNLSQ
+1186 LIRERKRNLSQ
-1197 GDRSCTG
+1197 GERSSTG
-1204 LSTVTTQHSSSR
+1204 LSASSVTAQRSSSSSR
-1216 MTSTSS
+1216 LPSSTS
-1222 DAPATRFA
+1222 DP
-1230 LDNKEFPA
+1230 PA
-1238 SEPPLGCVLP
+1238 S
-1248 NLVFDWREERLGAEG
+1248 VFDWQEERPVAEG
-1263 QSDEGWNQVR
+1263 QSDEGWNPVK

-1282 WVTLT
+1282 WVTVT
-1287 ATHVREVDV
+1287 ATRIREVDV
-1296 EPLDYDLDISRECKS
+1296 EPLDYDLDISRE
-1311 VYRNMQLSKPQKVPI
+1311 LSKPEKVLI

-1332 SDPDEPV
+1332 SDTDEPL
-1339 SPEELVERSR
+1339 SPEELEERAR
-1349 RAERIKNLLARSS
+1349 RAERIKTLLAKSS
-1362 VQNMQPSAPLDFSEL
+1362 VQNIQPSAPLDFTEL
-1377 DSALKQQER
+1377 DSALQQQER
-1386 IMTVSHTLASEAS
+1386 IMNVSQMLASEAS
-1399 RKSKLVAGPEWL
+1399 RKSKLVAA
-1411 ESR
+1411 RATADH

>member
-1 MAAPVGRDTLPEHWA
+1 M
-16 YGVCEDG
+16 
-23 RVFFI
+23 
-28 NDETRATTWLHP
+28 
-40 SSGEPVNSGH
+40 
-50 MIRSDLPRG
+50 
-59 WEEGFTDQGASFYI
+59 
-73 NHNQRTTAFRHPVS
+73 
-87 GQISPEN
+87 
-94 MDFILQEQPQDA
+94 
-106 RIMSKPAGEQLSSTT
+106 MSKPAAAAVAFDRVSS
-121 VSEASTTITSSN
+121 VLVCA
-133 VDTTSASKGSRSSG
+133 VQGSRSSA

-204 ELVLGS
+204 ESVLGS
-210 IPLPSYVISPV
+210 IPLPSYGISPV
-221 GPEDHISRKYAFKAE
+221 GPEDHISRKYAFKISQDISDIFAQSDSQLRASLATCCSDAYYPRGSVSASHTGMRSYIYKESSVIGSQAE

-269 SDAFIRPSDKLEK
+269 SDAFIRPSDKLDMISV
-282 LSILPRQAVPQT
+282 LQQQAVPQT

-299 HKTKASE
+299 RKTKT
-306 SDTTQPIIHEVLLE
+306 SDSDATRPIVHEVLLE
-320 PIYREAEER
+320 PIHRDAEER

-335 SPVTP
+335 SPAA
-340 VLENPIGSTGLE
+340 NMGSTGLE

-358 LPLNL
+358 LPSNP
-363 TPTAIFQ
+363 TPSAVSHS
-370 QDPVSASAPVSRVPS
+370 DLGSASAPVSRVPS

-393 TLPSSICTRNGL
+393 TLPSSVCTRNGL

-424 RAPSVPP
+424 RAPAPPP
-431 ADTHQQVQRRS
+431 ADTHKQVHRRS
-442 TLEQV
+442 ALEQV
-447 EQWVKVQKAEQKGP
+447 EHWVKVQKAEQKG
-461 PSRENTLPR
+461 ENTLPR

-475 QHRFTSVDA
+475 QHKFTSVDV

-494 SPTPAR
+494 SPPPAR

-518 EQGVPGSNTV
+518 EQGVTGSNTV

-545 TAPLYTPAPDYP
+545 TAPLYTPAPEYP
-557 FGPRPPS
+557 FGSRPPS

-570 SLPRPS
+570 SAPRPD

-585 PSSEDIPPP
+585 PSSADIPPP

-626 VLDIP
+626 VVDIP

-638 TKSQLFKASTIER
+638 TKSQLFK
-651 RSMTPSGYITHTV
+651 V
-664 SAPSL
+664 
-669 HGKTPEELTLLLI
+669 
-682 QLRRHQATMASAR
+682 
-695 QHTLTQLQQLN
+695 
-706 GPTEPF
+706 
-712 HHNHLL
+712 
-718 ATTTTSS
+718 
-725 SPLLSS
+725 
-731 GPSPVSQLGHVGLA
+731 
-745 AILGPCNT
+745 
-753 KTDDTY
+753 DDTY

-772 IRALEPLILA
+772 
-782 VHSLLLHCT
+782 
-791 AGPLRPLMNVAG
+791 VAG
-803 SQTLKESGK
+803 SQMLKVSGK

-822 VKLSRLCEQDKIL
+822 VTLSRLCEQDKIL
-835 KDLEARIS
+835 RDLEAGIS

-895 RLSTEMAQA
+895 RLSTEMAYA
-904 WEEYSR
+904 WEEYNR
-910 LERSVEQLRTVLQT
+910 QETSVEQLRSALHT
-924 HMNHSAIPQQE
+924 HMTHSATPQANVCGHVSELQQE

-980 PAVPSHCTEVQ
+980 PAVPSHSTEVQ

-1011 PKWSQAEDSAPP
+1011 PKWAEDSAPP

-1033 EETPPVVP
+1033 DETPPVVP
-1041 PLPKEASVI
+1041 PLPREASVI

-1069 ESGQYVINGDSKA
+1069 ESGQYVVNGDCKA

-1093 PGMSH
+1093 PGMGH
-1098 QNTGS
+1098 HDTGS
-1103 DVDYQYFP
+1103 DLDYQYFP
-1111 GKGLSASSS
+1111 GRGLSGSSTQMNQSSS
-1120 LNQSNNISSYVTLRR
+1120 ISSYVTLRR
-1135 GPGRA
+1135 GPGSSV
-1140 AARER
+1140 ARER

-1153 SSPTEASQLPSSQPR
+1153 SSPTEALQLPGGQPR

-1176 LERMKRHQRS
+1176 LERMKRHQKA

-1197 GDRSCTG
+1197 GERSCAG
-1204 LSTVTTQHSSSR
+1204 LSAAATAASHRSYSYSRVTSGA
-1216 MTSTSS
+1216 S
-1222 DAPATRFA
+1222 DP
-1230 LDNKEFPA
+1230 PA
-1238 SEPPLGCVLP
+1238 S
-1248 NLVFDWREERLGAEG
+1248 VFDWREERLGAEG
-1263 QSDEGWNQVR
+1263 QSDEGPSR
-1273 ERGRIQSDE
+1273 GKERGRIQSDE

-1287 ATHVREVDV
+1287 PSLVREVDV
-1296 EPLDYDLDISRECKS
+1296 EPLDYDLDISLE
-1311 VYRNMQLSKPQKVPI
+1311 LSKPRKVPI
-1326 PERYIE
+1326 PERYVE
-1332 SDPDEPV
+1332 SDPDEPA
-1339 SPEELVERSR
+1339 SPEELEERSR
-1349 RAERIKNLLARSS
+1349 RAERIKNLLAKSS
-1362 VQNMQPSAPLDFSEL
+1362 LHNMQPAGPLDFSEL

-1386 IMTVSHTLASEAS
+1386 IMNVSQTLAAEAS
-1399 RKSKLVAGPEWL
+1399 RKSKVVADTDQGQSPFPPGEDVQTAMTRGYTL
-1411 ESR
+1411 LTNDKQGLTEVYAVEESRCHHFVEVLNPERQQSQKILRKPRTSQTDRGKRPAESVS

>member
-1 MAAPVGRDTLPEHWA
+1 MAAPLGRDSLPEHWS
-16 YGVCEDG
+16 YGVCADG

-28 NDETRATTWLHP
+28 SDETRTTTWLHP
-40 SSGEPVNSGH
+40 RSGEPVNSGH

-59 WEEGFTDQGASFYI
+59 WEEGFTDEGASFFI
-73 NHNQRTTAFRHPVS
+73 DHNQRTTTFRHPVS

-94 MDFILQEQPQDA
+94 LDYILHEPAQGP
-106 RIMSKPAGEQLSSTT
+106 RMMSKHTGEQLSSTT
-121 VSEASTTITSSN
+121 VSEASTAITSST
-133 VDTTSASKGSRSSG
+133 VDTTPASKSSRSSG
-147 KVHSFGKREQAIKR
+147 KLHSFGKRDQAIKR

-204 ELVLGS
+204 ESVLGS

-248 TQEDMNT
+248 TLEDMNT
-255 WLRAMNQAALMQNH
+255 WLRAMNQATLMQNNT
-269 SDAFIRPSDKLEK
+269 DTLIRPADNFDKLHM
-282 LSILPRQAVPQT
+282 LQQQAVPQT

-299 HKTKASE
+299 HKTKTPDCDAIR
-306 SDTTQPIIHEVLLE
+306 PIVHEVLLE
-320 PIYREAEER
+320 PIQRDADDR

-335 SPVTP
+335 SPATIT
-340 VLENPIGSTGLE
+340 IGSTALE

-358 LPLNL
+358 LPSNPAPSTLPL
-363 TPTAIFQ
+363 SDQ
-370 QDPVSASAPVSRVPS
+370 VSASAPVSRVPS

-393 TLPSSICTRNGL
+393 TLPSSVCTRNGL
-405 VQTPSPILE
+405 VSTPSPILE

-424 RAPSVPP
+424 RAPAAPP
-431 ADTHQQVQRRS
+431 ADTYKQVHRRS

-447 EQWVKVQKAEQKGP
+447 EQWVQVQKAEHKGP

-475 QHRFTSVDA
+475 QHKFSTLDS

-494 SPTPAR
+494 SPLPAR

-518 EQGVPGSNTV
+518 EQGGPASNTV

-564 TVPPSS
+564 TVPPSMS
-570 SLPRPS
+570 APKPE
-576 GPPRCVSVP
+576 GAPRCVSVP
-585 PSSEDIPPP
+585 PSSADIPPP
-594 GPPPGTSR
+594 GPPPGFSR

-626 VLDIP
+626 VVDIP

-638 TKSQLFKASTIER
+638 SKSQMLKAATIER
-651 RSMTPSGYITHTV
+651 RSMPASGYMTHTV

-682 QLRRHQATMASAR
+682 QLRRHQAKMASAR
-695 QHTLTQLQQLN
+695 QHTLTQLQRLN
-706 GPTEPF
+706 GPKEPL
-712 HHNHLL
+712 HHGHLL
-718 ATTTTSS
+718 SASTTSS
-725 SPLLSS
+725 TSPLLSS
-731 GPSPVSQLGHVGLA
+731 GPSPVTCLGHVGLSA
-745 AILGPCNT
+745 ALGSCNT
-753 KTDDTY
+753 QADDTY

-803 SQTLKESGK
+803 SQTLKDSGK

-843 SLKDDK
+843 ALKEDK

-857 VSHQQME
+857 LSHQQME
-864 QFQEQPAHAHKI
+864 KYQEQPAHASKI

-895 RLSTEMAQA
+895 RLSTEMAHA
-904 WEEYSR
+904 WDEYSL
-910 LERSVEQLRTVLQT
+910 LERSVEQLRLVLQA
-924 HMNHSAIPQQE
+924 HMNHSTTHQE
-935 KAEMK
+935 KADMK

-980 PAVPSHCTEVQ
+980 PAVPSHNPEVK
-991 PPPRSSIPRILS
+991 PPPRSSIPTILS
-1003 HTLPHSTV
+1003 HTLPHSAA
-1011 PKWSQAEDSAPP
+1011 PKWAEEMAPP

-1069 ESGQYVINGDSKA
+1069 ETGQYAINGDCKT
-1082 DLRSYLSEPEL
+1082 DLRTYLSEPEL
-1093 PGMSH
+1093 PAMSH
-1098 QNTGS
+1098 HSMAS
-1103 DVDYQYFP
+1103 DADYQYYQN
-1111 GKGLSASSS
+1111 KGLSGSSS
-1120 LNQSNNISSYVTLRR
+1120 ALNQSNYISSYVTLRR
-1135 GPGRA
+1135 GPGSS
-1140 AARER
+1140 AARSQQER
-1145 PKSALERL
+1145 PKSAFERL
-1153 SSPTEASQLPSSQPR
+1153 SSPTEAPQLPAVPPR

-1176 LERMKRHQRS
+1176 LERMKRHQKS

-1197 GDRSCTG
+1197 GERSSAG
-1204 LSTVTTQHSSSR
+1204 LSTSTAASQRSSSSSR
-1216 MTSTSS
+1216 LPSNTS
-1222 DAPATRFA
+1222 DAPA
-1230 LDNKEFPA
+1230 
-1238 SEPPLGCVLP
+1238 S
-1248 NLVFDWREERLGAEG
+1248 VFDWQEERPVAEG
-1263 QSDEGWNQVR
+1263 QSDEGRSQVK
-1273 ERGRIQSDE
+1273 ERGRIQSDD
-1282 WVTLT
+1282 WVKVT
-1287 ATHVREVDV
+1287 AHIREVDV
-1296 EPLDYDLDISRECKS
+1296 EPCEYDLDISRE
-1311 VYRNMQLSKPQKVPI
+1311 LAKPQKVPI

-1332 SDPDEPV
+1332 SDSEEPL
-1339 SPEELVERSR
+1339 SPEEQEERSR
-1349 RAERIKNLLARSS
+1349 RAQRIKNLLTKSS
-1362 VQNMQPSAPLDFSEL
+1362 VQNIQPSAPLDFTEL
-1377 DSALKQQER
+1377 DSALQQQER
-1386 IMTVSHTLASEAS
+1386 IMNVSQALASEAS
-1399 RKSKLVAGPEWL
+1399 RKSKLVAETEGE

>member
-28 NDETRATTWLHP
+28 NDETRATTWIHP
-40 SSGEPVNSGH
+40 RSAEPVNSGH

-59 WEEGFTDQGASFYI
+59 WEEGFTDEGASFFI
-73 NHNQRTTAFRHPVS
+73 NHNQRTTAFRHPVT

-94 MDFILQEQPQDA
+94 MDFILQEQPQGA
-106 RIMSKPAGEQLSSTT
+106 RMMSKPTGEQLSSTT
-121 VSEASTTITSSN
+121 VSEASTTITSST
-133 VDTTSASKGSRSSG
+133 VDNTSGSKGSRASG

-204 ELVLGS
+204 ESVLGS
-210 IPLPSYVISPV
+210 IPLPSYVISSV

-255 WLRAMNQAALMQNH
+255 WLMAMNQAAVMQNH

-306 SDTTQPIIHEVLLE
+306 SDTYQPIIHEVLLE
-320 PIYREAEER
+320 PIYREAEEF

-335 SPVTP
+335 SPATP
-340 VLENPIGSTGLE
+340 VLENPIGITGLE

-358 LPLNL
+358 LPSNL
-363 TPTAIFQ
+363 TPTALLQ

-431 ADTHQQVQRRS
+431 ADAHQHVHRRN

-475 QHRFTSVDA
+475 QHKFTFLDT

-518 EQGVPGSNTV
+518 EQGIPGSNTV

-545 TAPLYTPAPDYP
+545 TAPIYTPAPDYP

-564 TVPPSS
+564 TVPPTS
-570 SLPRPS
+570 SLPRS
-576 GPPRCVSVP
+576 EGHPRCVSVP
-585 PSSEDIPPP
+585 PSSADIPPP

-607 RRPHTPAERVTV
+607 RRPHTPADRVTV
-619 RPVGDRS
+619 RPVGERS
-626 VLDIP
+626 VVDIP

-638 TKSQLFKASTIER
+638 SKSQLFKASTIER
-651 RSMTPSGYITHTV
+651 RSMPSSGYITHTV

-669 HGKTPEELTLLLI
+669 HGKTI
-682 QLRRHQATMASAR
+682 
-695 QHTLTQLQQLN
+695 
-706 GPTEPF
+706 
-712 HHNHLL
+712 
-718 ATTTTSS
+718 
-725 SPLLSS
+725 
-731 GPSPVSQLGHVGLA
+731 
-745 AILGPCNT
+745 
-753 KTDDTY
+753 DDTY

-772 IRALEPLILA
+772 
-782 VHSLLLHCT
+782 
-791 AGPLRPLMNVAG
+791 VAG

-857 VSHQQME
+857 MSHQQME
-864 QFQEQPAHAHKI
+864 QFQEQPAHTHKI

-910 LERSVEQLRTVLQT
+910 LESSVEQLRMVLQT
-924 HMNHSAIPQQE
+924 HMNHSATPQQE

-1011 PKWSQAEDSAPP
+1011 PKWADDSAPP

-1041 PLPKEASVI
+1041 PLPKESSVI

-1069 ESGQYVINGDSKA
+1069 ESGQYVVNGDCKA

-1098 QNTGS
+1098 HNTGS
-1103 DVDYQYFP
+1103 DADYQYFP
-1111 GKGLSASSS
+1111 GTGLSGSSS
-1120 LNQSNNISSYVTLRR
+1120 HLNQSNSISSYVTLRR
-1135 GPGRA
+1135 GPGSS

-1153 SSPTEASQLPSSQPR
+1153 SSPTEASQLASSQPR

-1176 LERMKRHQRS
+1176 LERMKRHQKA

-1204 LSTVTTQHSSSR
+1204 LSTSAVTTQHSSSR
-1216 MTSTSS
+1216 MPSTSS
-1222 DAPATRFA
+1222 DAPAT
-1230 LDNKEFPA
+1230 
-1238 SEPPLGCVLP
+1238 
-1248 NLVFDWREERLGAEG
+1248 VFDWREERLGAEG

-1273 ERGRIQSDE
+1273 ERGRFQSDE

-1287 ATHVREVDV
+1287 AAHIREVDV
-1296 EPLDYDLDISRECKS
+1296 EPFDYDLDISRE
-1311 VYRNMQLSKPQKVPI
+1311 LSKPQKVPI

-1339 SPEELVERSR
+1339 SPEELEERSR
-1349 RAERIKNLLARSS
+1349 RAERIKNLVARSS
-1362 VQNMQPSAPLDFSEL
+1362 VHNMQPSAPLDFSEL

-1386 IMTVSHTLASEAS
+1386 IMNVSQTLASEAS
-1399 RKSKLVAGPEWL
+1399 RKSKLVAGTEWL

>member
-1 MAAPVGRDTLPEHWA
+1 MAAPLGRDTLPEHWS
-16 YGVCEDG
+16 YGVCGDG

-28 NDETRATTWLHP
+28 SDELQTTTWLHP
-40 SSGEPVNSGH
+40 RSGEPVNSGH

-59 WEEGFTDQGASFYI
+59 WEEGFTDEGGSYFI

-94 MDFILQEQPQDA
+94 MDFILQEQPQGA
-106 RIMSKPAGEQLSSTT
+106 SMMSKSVAEQLSSTT
-121 VSEASTTITSSN
+121 VSEASTAVTSST
-133 VDTTSASKGSRSSG
+133 VDTTAASKGSR

-204 ELVLGS
+204 EAVLGS

-221 GPEDHISRKYAFKAE
+221 GPEDHISRKYAFKASHTGMRSYIYKQSSVIGSQAE

-255 WLRAMNQAALMQNH
+255 WLRAMNQATLMQNH
-269 SDAFIRPSDKLEK
+269 GNTLIRPSDRFETFHMLQQ
-282 LSILPRQAVPQT
+282 QAVPQT

-299 HKTKASE
+299 HKTPDSE
-306 SDTTQPIIHEVLLE
+306 FMRPIVHEVLLE
-320 PIYREAEER
+320 PIHRDLDDR

-335 SPVTP
+335 SPDTP
-340 VLENPIGSTGLE
+340 MLEHPIGSTALE
-352 MDTHTS
+352 MDTHMS
-358 LPLNL
+358 LPSNPAPSALPQL
-363 TPTAIFQ
+363 
-370 QDPVSASAPVSRVPS
+370 DHMSASAPVSRVPS

-393 TLPSSICTRNGL
+393 TLPSSVCTRNGL
-405 VQTPSPILE
+405 VSTPSPILE

-424 RAPSVPP
+424 RAPAPQP
-431 ADTHQQVQRRS
+431 AADTQKQVHRRS

-447 EQWVKVQKAEQKGP
+447 EQWVKVQKAEHKGP

-475 QHRFTSVDA
+475 QHKFTTIDA

-500 LGEYKYA
+500 FGEYKYA

-518 EQGVPGSNTV
+518 DPGPNTV

-564 TVPPSS
+564 TVPAT
-570 SLPRPS
+570 SLAARS
-576 GPPRCVSVP
+576 EGAPRCVSVP
-585 PSSEDIPPP
+585 PSSADIPPP
-594 GPPPGTSR
+594 GPPPGSSR

-607 RRPHTPAERVTV
+607 KRPHTPAERVTV

-626 VLDIP
+626 VVDIP
-631 FTVSPRR
+631 FAVSPRR
-638 TKSQLFKASTIER
+638 TKSQMLKS
-651 RSMTPSGYITHTV
+651 
-664 SAPSL
+664 
-669 HGKTPEELTLLLI
+669 
-682 QLRRHQATMASAR
+682 
-695 QHTLTQLQQLN
+695 
-706 GPTEPF
+706 
-712 HHNHLL
+712 
-718 ATTTTSS
+718 
-725 SPLLSS
+725 
-731 GPSPVSQLGHVGLA
+731 
-745 AILGPCNT
+745 
-753 KTDDTY
+753 DDTY
-759 MQLKKDLEYLDLK
+759 MLLKKDLEYLDLK
-772 IRALEPLILA
+772 
-782 VHSLLLHCT
+782 
-791 AGPLRPLMNVAG
+791 VAG

-843 SLKDDK
+843 SLKEDK

-864 QFQEQPAHAHKI
+864 QYQEQPAHAHKI

-883 QEDLVTI
+883 QEDLVSI

-895 RLSTEMAQA
+895 RLSTEMALA
-904 WEEYSR
+904 WEDYSR
-910 LERSVEQLRTVLQT
+910 LERSVEQLRTALQA
-924 HMNHSAIPQQE
+924 HMNHGATPQQE

-948 VMAGLSASK
+948 VMGGLSSSK

-980 PAVPSHCTEVQ
+980 PAVPSLSMEVQ
-991 PPPRSSIPRILS
+991 PPPRSSIPSIRS

-1011 PKWSQAEDSAPP
+1011 PKWAEDAAPP

-1069 ESGQYVINGDSKA
+1069 ESGQYVVNGDCKT
-1082 DLRSYLSEPEL
+1082 DLRSYVSEPEL
-1093 PGMSH
+1093 PGLSH
-1098 QNTGS
+1098 HSTGS
-1103 DVDYQYFP
+1103 DVDYQYFQ
-1111 GKGLSASSS
+1111 GQGLSGPSSR
-1120 LNQSNNISSYVTLRR
+1120 LNQSNSIASYVTLRR
-1135 GPGRA
+1135 GPGSSA
-1140 AARER
+1140 PRER

-1153 SSPTEASQLPSSQPR
+1153 SSPTEALPLPSSQPR

-1176 LERMKRHQRS
+1176 LERMKRHQKA

-1197 GDRSCTG
+1197 GERSCTG
-1204 LSTVTTQHSSSR
+1204 LPASTVTTQRSSSSSR
-1216 MTSTSS
+1216 LPSST
-1222 DAPATRFA
+1222 
-1230 LDNKEFPA
+1230 
-1238 SEPPLGCVLP
+1238 SEPPAS
-1248 NLVFDWREERLGAEG
+1248 VFDWEEERLAAEG
-1263 QSDEGWNQVR
+1263 QSDEGWSQMR

-1282 WVTLT
+1282 WVTVT
-1287 ATHVREVDV
+1287 TTTTHIREADV
-1296 EPLDYDLDISRECKS
+1296 EPLDYDLDISRE
-1311 VYRNMQLSKPQKVPI
+1311 LSKPRKVPI
-1326 PERYIE
+1326 PERYVE
-1332 SDPDEPV
+1332 SDPDEPL
-1339 SPEELVERSR
+1339 SPEELEERSR
-1349 RAERIKNLLARSS
+1349 RAERIKNLLAKSS
-1362 VQNMQPSAPLDFSEL
+1362 FQNIQPSASLDFGEL
-1377 DSALKQQER
+1377 DSALQQQER
-1386 IMTVSHTLASEAS
+1386 IMNVSHALASEAS
-1399 RKSKLVAGPEWL
+1399 RKSKLVAGTEWL

>member
-1 MAAPVGRDTLPEHWA
+1 MAAPLGRDTLPEHWS
-16 YGVCEDG
+16 YGVCVDG

-28 NDETRATTWLHP
+28 NDETRTTTWLHP
-40 SSGEPVNSGH
+40 RSGEPVNSGH

-59 WEEGFTDQGASFYI
+59 WEEGFTDEGASFFI
-73 NHNQRTTAFRHPVS
+73 NHNQRTTAFRHPVT

-94 MDFILQEQPQDA
+94 LDFILQEPPQGP
-106 RIMSKPAGEQLSSTT
+106 RMMSKQAGEQLSSTT
-121 VSEASTTITSSN
+121 VSEASTAITSST

-204 ELVLGS
+204 ESVLGS

-221 GPEDHISRKYAFKAE
+221 GAEDHISRKYAFKASHTGMRSYIYKQSSVIGSQAE

-255 WLRAMNQAALMQNH
+255 WLRAMNQATLMQNH
-269 SDAFIRPSDKLEK
+269 SDALISRPSDKLEK
-282 LSILPRQAVPQT
+282 LSVLQHAVPQT
-294 NHVNH
+294 NHINH
-299 HKTKASE
+299 HKTKTPDSE
-306 SDTTQPIIHEVLLE
+306 VTRPIIHEVLLE
-320 PIYREAEER
+320 PIHRDADER
-329 CSFHKD
+329 CSFHKE
-335 SPVTP
+335 SPGATT
-340 VLENPIGSTGLE
+340 LERHMGSTALE

-358 LPLNL
+358 LPSNPAPSAL
-363 TPTAIFQ
+363 PQ
-370 QDPVSASAPVSRVPS
+370 SDHVSASAPVSRVPS

-405 VQTPSPILE
+405 VSTPSPILE

-424 RAPSVPP
+424 RAPAPPP
-431 ADTHQQVQRRS
+431 ADTHKQVQRRS
-442 TLEQV
+442 ALEQV
-447 EQWVKVQKAEQKGP
+447 EQWVQVQKAEHKGTS
-461 PSRENTLPR
+461 SRENTLPR

-475 QHRFTSVDA
+475 QHKFTTVDA
-484 YQTLPKTPRQ
+484 YQTLPRTPRQ
-494 SPTPAR
+494 SPPPAR

-518 EQGVPGSNTV
+518 EQGGPGSSTV

-545 TAPLYTPAPDYP
+545 TAPLYTPAPEYP

-570 SLPRPS
+570 SAPRS
-576 GPPRCVSVP
+576 EGPPRCVSVP
-585 PSSEDIPPP
+585 PSSADIPPP

-602 TLSPT
+602 TMSPT

-619 RPVGDRS
+619 RPMADRS
-626 VLDIP
+626 VVDIP
-631 FTVSPRR
+631 FAVSPRR
-638 TKSQLFKASTIER
+638 TKSQLLKAATIER
-651 RSMTPSGYITHTV
+651 RSMPPSGYITHTV

-669 HGKTPEELTLLLI
+669 HGKT
-682 QLRRHQATMASAR
+682 A
-695 QHTLTQLQQLN
+695 
-706 GPTEPF
+706 
-712 HHNHLL
+712 
-718 ATTTTSS
+718 
-725 SPLLSS
+725 
-731 GPSPVSQLGHVGLA
+731 
-745 AILGPCNT
+745 
-753 KTDDTY
+753 DDTY

-772 IRALEPLILA
+772 
-782 VHSLLLHCT
+782 V
-791 AGPLRPLMNVAG
+791 VG

-822 VKLSRLCEQDKIL
+822 VKLSRLCEQDNIL

-843 SLKDDK
+843 SLKEDK

-857 VSHQQME
+857 LSHQQME
-864 QFQEQPAHAHKI
+864 QYKEQPAHAHKI

-895 RLSTEMAQA
+895 RLSTEMALA

-910 LERSVEQLRTVLQT
+910 LERSVEQLRTALQA
-924 HMNHSAIPQQE
+924 HMNHSATPQQE
-935 KAEMK
+935 KGEMK

-972 KLVPSVSD
+972 KLVPSMSD
-980 PAVPSHCTEVQ
+980 PAVPSQSTEVQ
-991 PPPRSSIPRILS
+991 PPPRSSIPSILS

-1011 PKWSQAEDSAPP
+1011 PKWAEDTAPP

-1069 ESGQYVINGDSKA
+1069 ESGQYVVNGDCKT

-1093 PGMSH
+1093 PGINHLSA
-1098 QNTGS
+1098 GS
-1103 DVDYQYFP
+1103 DVDYFQS
-1111 GKGLSASSS
+1111 KGLLGSSS
-1120 LNQSNNISSYVTLRR
+1120 RQNQSTSISSYVTLRR
-1135 GPGRA
+1135 GPGSS

-1153 SSPTEASQLPSSQPR
+1153 SSPTEALQLPSGQSR

-1176 LERMKRHQRS
+1176 LERMKRHQKA

-1197 GDRSCTG
+1197 GERSCLST
-1204 LSTVTTQHSSSR
+1204 STVTSQRSSSSSR
-1216 MTSTSS
+1216 LPSNTS
-1222 DAPATRFA
+1222 D
-1230 LDNKEFPA
+1230 
-1238 SEPPLGCVLP
+1238 PPGS
-1248 NLVFDWREERLGAEG
+1248 VFDWQEERPGAEG
-1263 QSDEGWNQVR
+1263 QSDEGRSQVK
-1273 ERGRIQSDE
+1273 ERGRFQSDE
-1282 WVTLT
+1282 WVTVT

-1296 EPLDYDLDISRECKS
+1296 EPFFYDLDISRE
-1311 VYRNMQLSKPQKVPI
+1311 LSKPQKVPI

-1332 SDPDEPV
+1332 SDSEEPL
-1339 SPEELVERSR
+1339 SPEEVQERFH
-1349 RAERIKNLLARSS
+1349 RAERIKNLLAKSS
-1362 VQNMQPSAPLDFSEL
+1362 VQNIQPSAPLDFSEL
-1377 DSALKQQER
+1377 DSALQQQQR
-1386 IMTVSHTLASEAS
+1386 IMNVSHALASEAS
-1399 RKSKLVAGPEWL
+1399 RKSKLVAAKAAAEH
-1411 ESR
+1411 

>member
-1 MAAPVGRDTLPEHWA
+1 MAAPLGRDTLPEHWS
-16 YGVCEDG
+16 YGVCGDG

-28 NDETRATTWLHP
+28 SDELQTTTWLHP
-40 SSGEPVNSGH
+40 RSGEPVNSGH

-59 WEEGFTDQGASFYI
+59 WEEGFTDEGGSYFI

-94 MDFILQEQPQDA
+94 MDFILQEQPQGA
-106 RIMSKPAGEQLSSTT
+106 SMMSKSVAEQLSSTT
-121 VSEASTTITSSN
+121 VSEASTAVTSST
-133 VDTTSASKGSRSSG
+133 VDTTAASKGSR

-204 ELVLGS
+204 EAVLGS

-221 GPEDHISRKYAFKAE
+221 GPEDHISRKYAFKASHTGMRSYIYKQSSVIGSQAE

-255 WLRAMNQAALMQNH
+255 WLRAMNQATLMQNH
-269 SDAFIRPSDKLEK
+269 GNTLIRPSDRFETFHMLQQ
-282 LSILPRQAVPQT
+282 QAVPQT

-299 HKTKASE
+299 HKTPDSE
-306 SDTTQPIIHEVLLE
+306 FMRPIVHEVLLE
-320 PIYREAEER
+320 PIHRDLDDR

-335 SPVTP
+335 SPDTP
-340 VLENPIGSTGLE
+340 MLEHPIGSTALE
-352 MDTHTS
+352 MDTHMS
-358 LPLNL
+358 LPSNPAPSALPQL
-363 TPTAIFQ
+363 
-370 QDPVSASAPVSRVPS
+370 DHMSASAPVSRVPS

-393 TLPSSICTRNGL
+393 TLPSSVCTRNGL
-405 VQTPSPILE
+405 VSTPSPILE

-424 RAPSVPP
+424 RAPAPQP
-431 ADTHQQVQRRS
+431 AADTQKQVHRRS

-447 EQWVKVQKAEQKGP
+447 EQWVKVQKAEHKGP

-475 QHRFTSVDA
+475 QHKFTTIDA

-500 LGEYKYA
+500 FGEYKYA

-518 EQGVPGSNTV
+518 DPGPNTV

-564 TVPPSS
+564 TVPAT
-570 SLPRPS
+570 SLAARS
-576 GPPRCVSVP
+576 EGAPRCVSVP
-585 PSSEDIPPP
+585 PSSADIPPP
-594 GPPPGTSR
+594 GPPPGSSR

-607 RRPHTPAERVTV
+607 KRPHTPAERVTV

-626 VLDIP
+626 VVDIP
-631 FTVSPRR
+631 FAVSPRR
-638 TKSQLFKASTIER
+638 TKSQMLKS
-651 RSMTPSGYITHTV
+651 
-664 SAPSL
+664 
-669 HGKTPEELTLLLI
+669 
-682 QLRRHQATMASAR
+682 
-695 QHTLTQLQQLN
+695 
-706 GPTEPF
+706 
-712 HHNHLL
+712 
-718 ATTTTSS
+718 
-725 SPLLSS
+725 
-731 GPSPVSQLGHVGLA
+731 
-745 AILGPCNT
+745 
-753 KTDDTY
+753 DDTY
-759 MQLKKDLEYLDLK
+759 MLLKKDLEYLDLK
-772 IRALEPLILA
+772 
-782 VHSLLLHCT
+782 
-791 AGPLRPLMNVAG
+791 VAG

-843 SLKDDK
+843 SLKEDK

-864 QFQEQPAHAHKI
+864 QYQEQPAHAHKI

-883 QEDLVTI
+883 QEDLVSI

-895 RLSTEMAQA
+895 RLSTEMALA
-904 WEEYSR
+904 WEDYSR
-910 LERSVEQLRTVLQT
+910 LERSVEQLRTALQA
-924 HMNHSAIPQQE
+924 HMNHGATPQQE

-948 VMAGLSASK
+948 VMGGLSSSK

-980 PAVPSHCTEVQ
+980 PAVPSLSMEVQ
-991 PPPRSSIPRILS
+991 PPPRSSIPSIRS

-1011 PKWSQAEDSAPP
+1011 PKWAEDAAPP

-1069 ESGQYVINGDSKA
+1069 ESGQYVVNGDCKT
-1082 DLRSYLSEPEL
+1082 DLRSYVSEPEL
-1093 PGMSH
+1093 PGLSH
-1098 QNTGS
+1098 HSTGS
-1103 DVDYQYFP
+1103 DVDYQYFQ
-1111 GKGLSASSS
+1111 GQGLSGPSSR
-1120 LNQSNNISSYVTLRR
+1120 LNQSNSIASYVTLRR
-1135 GPGRA
+1135 GPGSSA
-1140 AARER
+1140 PRER

-1153 SSPTEASQLPSSQPR
+1153 SSPTEALPLPSSQPR

-1176 LERMKRHQRS
+1176 LERMKRHQKA

-1197 GDRSCTG
+1197 GERSCTG
-1204 LSTVTTQHSSSR
+1204 LPASTVTTQRSSSSSR
-1216 MTSTSS
+1216 LPSST
-1222 DAPATRFA
+1222 
-1230 LDNKEFPA
+1230 
-1238 SEPPLGCVLP
+1238 SEPPAS
-1248 NLVFDWREERLGAEG
+1248 VFDWEEERLAAEG
-1263 QSDEGWNQVR
+1263 QSDEGWSQMR

-1282 WVTLT
+1282 WVTVT
-1287 ATHVREVDV
+1287 TTTTHIREADV
-1296 EPLDYDLDISRECKS
+1296 EPLDYDLDISRE
-1311 VYRNMQLSKPQKVPI
+1311 LSKPRKVPI
-1326 PERYIE
+1326 PERYVE
-1332 SDPDEPV
+1332 SDPDEPL
-1339 SPEELVERSR
+1339 SPEELEERSR
-1349 RAERIKNLLARSS
+1349 RAERIKNLLAKSS
-1362 VQNMQPSAPLDFSEL
+1362 FQNIQPSASLDFGEL
-1377 DSALKQQER
+1377 DSALQQQER
-1386 IMTVSHTLASEAS
+1386 IMNVSHALASEAS
-1399 RKSKLVAGPEWL
+1399 RKSKLVAAKAAAEH
-1411 ESR
+1411 

>member
-28 NDETRATTWLHP
+28 NDETRATTWIHP
-40 SSGEPVNSGH
+40 RSAEPVNSGH

-59 WEEGFTDQGASFYI
+59 WEEGFTDEGASFFI
-73 NHNQRTTAFRHPVS
+73 NHNQRTTAFRHPVT

-94 MDFILQEQPQDA
+94 MDFILQEQPQGA
-106 RIMSKPAGEQLSSTT
+106 RMMSKPTGEQLSSTT
-121 VSEASTTITSSN
+121 VSEASTTITSST
-133 VDTTSASKGSRSSG
+133 VDNTSGSKGSRASG

-204 ELVLGS
+204 ESVLGS
-210 IPLPSYVISPV
+210 IPLPSYVISSV
-221 GPEDHISRKYAFKAE
+221 GPEDHISRKYAFKASHTGMRSYIYKQSSVIGSQAE

-255 WLRAMNQAALMQNH
+255 WLMAMNQAAVMQNH

-306 SDTTQPIIHEVLLE
+306 SDTYQPIVHEVLLE
-320 PIYREAEER
+320 PIYREAEEF

-335 SPVTP
+335 SPATP
-340 VLENPIGSTGLE
+340 VLENPIGITGLE

-358 LPLNL
+358 LPSNL
-363 TPTAIFQ
+363 TPTALLQ

-431 ADTHQQVQRRS
+431 ADAHQHVHRRN

-475 QHRFTSVDA
+475 QHKFTFLDT

-518 EQGVPGSNTV
+518 EQGIPGSNTV

-545 TAPLYTPAPDYP
+545 TAPIYTPAPDYP

-564 TVPPSS
+564 TVPPTS
-570 SLPRPS
+570 SLPRS
-576 GPPRCVSVP
+576 EGHPRCVSVP
-585 PSSEDIPPP
+585 PSSADIPPP

-607 RRPHTPAERVTV
+607 RRPHTPADRVTV
-619 RPVGDRS
+619 RPVGERS
-626 VLDIP
+626 VVDIP

-638 TKSQLFKASTIER
+638 SKSQLFKASTIER
-651 RSMTPSGYITHTV
+651 RSMPSSGYITHTV

-669 HGKTPEELTLLLI
+669 HGKTI
-682 QLRRHQATMASAR
+682 
-695 QHTLTQLQQLN
+695 
-706 GPTEPF
+706 
-712 HHNHLL
+712 
-718 ATTTTSS
+718 
-725 SPLLSS
+725 
-731 GPSPVSQLGHVGLA
+731 
-745 AILGPCNT
+745 
-753 KTDDTY
+753 DDTY

-772 IRALEPLILA
+772 
-782 VHSLLLHCT
+782 
-791 AGPLRPLMNVAG
+791 VAG

-857 VSHQQME
+857 MSHQQME
-864 QFQEQPAHAHKI
+864 QFQEQPAHTHKI

-910 LERSVEQLRTVLQT
+910 LERSVEQLRMVLQT
-924 HMNHSAIPQQE
+924 HMNHSATPQQE

-1011 PKWSQAEDSAPP
+1011 PKWADDSAPP

-1041 PLPKEASVI
+1041 PLPKESSVI

-1069 ESGQYVINGDSKA
+1069 ESGQYVVNGDCKA

-1098 QNTGS
+1098 HNTGS
-1103 DVDYQYFP
+1103 DADYQYFP
-1111 GKGLSASSS
+1111 GTGSSS
-1120 LNQSNNISSYVTLRR
+1120 HLNQSNSISSYVTLRR
-1135 GPGRA
+1135 GPGSS

-1153 SSPTEASQLPSSQPR
+1153 SSPTEASQLASSQPR

-1176 LERMKRHQRS
+1176 LERMKRHQKA

-1204 LSTVTTQHSSSR
+1204 LSTSAVTTQHSSSR
-1216 MTSTSS
+1216 MPSTSS
-1222 DAPATRFA
+1222 DAPAT
-1230 LDNKEFPA
+1230 
-1238 SEPPLGCVLP
+1238 
-1248 NLVFDWREERLGAEG
+1248 VFDWREERLGAEG

-1273 ERGRIQSDE
+1273 ERGRFQSDE

-1287 ATHVREVDV
+1287 AAHIREVDV
-1296 EPLDYDLDISRECKS
+1296 EPFDYDLDISRE
-1311 VYRNMQLSKPQKVPI
+1311 LSKPQKVPI

-1339 SPEELVERSR
+1339 SPEELEERSR
-1349 RAERIKNLLARSS
+1349 RAERIKNLVARSS
-1362 VQNMQPSAPLDFSEL
+1362 VHNMQPSAPLDFSEL

-1386 IMTVSHTLASEAS
+1386 IMNVSQTLASEAS
-1399 RKSKLVAGPEWL
+1399 RKSKLVAAKAAAEH
-1411 ESR
+1411 